1 VVFGHDSFRRND
13 RMGFVGGGH
22 RAMARAPGTIS
33 LDEYR
38 AQSAV
43 PKQRKYRNT
52 PTRYKSI
59 QGFERNYDSKKEAA
73 FAAKLDGEIS
83 LRLVSWWLPQV
94 SIPLPGG
101 VIYRAD
107 FQVCDSGGRVGFIDV
122 KGRDTQA
129 SKNKRKQV
137 FALYGITVE
146 LA

>member
-1 VVFGHDSFRRND
+1 
-13 RMGFVGGGH
+13 
-22 RAMARAPGTIS
+22 MARAPQS
-33 LDEYR
+33 RLSVSEYR
-38 AQSAV
+38 ELAQSNPLFRALTEK
-43 PKQRKYRNT
+43 PRKFHNT
-52 PTRYKSI
+52 PTVYKST
-59 QGFERNYDSKKEAA
+59 QGFERRYDSKKEAD

-83 LRLVSWWLPQV
+83 LRLVLWWLPQP

-107 FQVCDSGGRVGFIDV
+107 FLVCDSGGRVGFIDV

-137 FALYGITVE
+137 FALFGIKVE

>member
-1 VVFGHDSFRRND
+1 MNNEVESTNIIVAEDYRKRPVRSETD
-13 RMGFVGGGH
+13 KAW
-22 RAMARAPGTIS
+22 RAAYPPET
-33 LDEYR
+33 
-38 AQSAV
+38 Q
-43 PKQRKYRNT
+43 PRKYRNT
-52 PTRYKSI
+52 PTIYKSI
-59 QGFERNYDSKKEAA
+59 QGFERRYDSKKEAD

-83 LRLVSWWLPQV
+83 LRLVLWWLPQP

-107 FQVCDSGGRVGFIDV
+107 FLVCDSGGRVGFIDV

-137 FALYGITVE
+137 FALFGIKVE